1 MSFVAVPARSDSAL
15 PLQNTEKGT
24 ISEVAKL
31 AYPIVL
37 QTLAE
42 CIMHVVDTAM
52 IGKLGTT
59 ALGAVGFSGTWIWT
73 LLVPFAGIASGVQ
86 TFVSRHSG
94 ADERHKCGPWV
105 WQALWLTLPAITL
118 WSVMIALFLPYLFAA
133 IGGPGSELL
142 DDSVAYGW
150 ARLPGAPA
158 LVFEFAL
165 YAFFR
170 GIGDSRT
177 PLLAAVIGV
186 SVNFLAAYVLIFGH
200 AGFPQLGIAGAGFAQ
215 SLGSYV
221 IAGVL
226 LIAFFKRSLR
236 ERYNTAPRAPSREA
250 IRRFARTSVP
260 IGGQWLL
267 DMTTFAL
274 FTSLV
279 ARMGTTAMAASQAML
294 QLLSLSFMQAVAIS
308 TAAGT
313 LIGQYLGAGDLD
325 AASRSYRSSVVL
337 ALGLAGI
344 VALLFLTAP
353 ETLLGLFA
361 DDDAVL
367 SMARPLL
374 GLGAFFQV
382 VDALGIV
389 AAGSLHGAGDTRWP
403 LLLQATLA
411 WFVRLPAVYLGAFVL
426 GGGVL
431 GAWGG
436 ELAYVM
442 VLGGVLMRRFRT
454 GEWQTVHI

>member
-1 MSFVAVPARSDSAL
+1 MSSLAVPARSDSSTQL
-15 PLQNTEKGT
+15 DLTPQKGT

-86 TFVSRHSG
+86 TFVSRHAG
-94 ADERHKCGPWV
+94 AEEQHKCGPWV

-118 WSVMIALFLPYLFAA
+118 WSALIALFLPNLFEA
-133 IGGPGSELL
+133 IVATELL
-142 DDSVAYGW
+142 DEAMAYGW
-150 ARLPGAPA
+150 ARLPGSPA
-158 LVFEFAL
+158 LMFEFAL

-177 PLLAAVIGV
+177 PLLAAVAGV
-186 SVNFLAAYVLIFGH
+186 TVNFIAAFVLIFGH
-200 AGFPQLGIAGAGFAQ
+200 AGFPQLGIAGAGLAQ

-226 LIAFFKRSLR
+226 LVAFQKRSVR
-236 ERYNTAPRAPSREA
+236 ERYATAPRSPSREA
-250 IRRFARTSVP
+250 ITRFARTSLP

-313 LIGQYLGAGDLD
+313 LIGQYLGAGDLE

-361 DDDAVL
+361 HDDAVL

-374 GLGAFFQV
+374 GLGAFFQII
-382 VDALGIV
+382 DALGIV

-403 LLLQATLA
+403 LILQATLA
-411 WFVRLPAVYLGAFVL
+411 WFVRLPAVYFGAFVL
-426 GGGVL
+426 GQGVL

-454 GEWQTVHI
+454 GEWQTVSI

>member
-1 MSFVAVPARSDSAL
+1 MSLVVTTTAL
-15 PLQNTEKGT
+15 PRTLPAARGT
-24 ISEVAKL
+24 VSEVAKI
-31 AYPIVL
+31 AYPVVL
-37 QTLAE
+37 QSLAE
-42 CIMHVVDTAM
+42 CSMHFVDTAM

-86 TFVSRHSG
+86 TFVSRHFG
-94 ADERHKCGPWV
+94 AEEHEKCGAWV
-105 WQALWLTLPAITL
+105 WQALWLTMPAITL
-118 WSVMIALFLPYLFAA
+118 WSVLIALFLPHLFAA
-133 IGGPGSELL
+133 IGS
-142 DDSVAYGW
+142 DSVLMHDAAAYGW
-150 ARLPGAPA
+150 ARLPGSPA
-158 LVFEFAL
+158 LVIEFAL

-177 PLLAAVIGV
+177 PLIAAISGVLVNAVLA
-186 SVNFLAAYVLIFGH
+186 YPMIFGQ
-200 AGFPQLGIAGAGFAQ
+200 AGFPALGVAGAGLAQ

-226 LIAFFKRSLR
+226 LFAFLRRGVR
-236 ERYNTAPRAPSREA
+236 ERFATKPRAPEPA
-250 IRRFARTSVP
+250 ALRRFARTSVP

-313 LIGQYLGAGDLD
+313 LIGQYLGVGDLD
-325 AASRSYRSSVVL
+325 AASRSYRSSVML
-337 ALGLAGI
+337 ALGLASM
-344 VALLFLTAP
+344 VALLFLTLP

-361 DDDAVL
+361 EDAAVL

-403 LLLQATLA
+403 LLLQASLA
-411 WFVRLPAVYLGAFVL
+411 WFVRLPAVYFGAFVL
-426 GGGVL
+426 GQGVL
-431 GAWGG
+431 GAWTG

-442 VLGGVLMRRFRT
+442 LLGGALMRRFRT
-454 GEWQTVHI
+454 GQWQTVNI